1 MKLVDAYL
9 DYVLTEGRRPATVY
23 AFTKKLKI
31 QESAFYQE
39 FSSFEALEEKVLKTM
54 TEEVIQS
61 LTQSEEWSGFSAR
74 EKVLSFFFALI
85 EKLKEKRSFLQWLQ
99 DQTSDKDLKPAYL
112 KGLKYA
118 FEQMADS
125 IISKGMDDQEVKK
138 RGKLSDKY
146 TDALWI
152 QFLFIYRFWL
162 KDKSTD
168 FEKTDEAIEKS
179 VNLYFDLVG
188 QSPLDSMIEF
198 GKFLLHN
205 RPF

>member
-9 DYVLTEGRRPATVY
+9 DYVLTEGRRPPTVY
-23 AFTKKLKI
+23 AFTKKLKV
-31 QESAFYQE
+31 QEASFYQE
-39 FSSFEALEEKVLKTM
+39 YSSFEALEEKVLKQLAD
-54 TEEVIQS
+54 EVIQTM
-61 LTQSEEWSGFSAR
+61 TQSEEWPSFTAR

-99 DQTSDKDLKPAYL
+99 DQTPSHELKPAYL
-112 KGLKYA
+112 KGLKIA
-118 FEQMADS
+118 FEQMADL
-125 IISKGMDDQEVKK
+125 ILAKGIDDQEVKK
-138 RGKLSDKY
+138 RGKLSDQY

-162 KDKSTD
+162 KDKSND

>member
-9 DYVLTEGRRPATVY
+9 DYVLTEGHRPPTVY
-23 AFTKKLKI
+23 AFTKKLKL
-31 QESAFYQE
+31 QESAFYKE
-39 FSSFEALEEKVLKTM
+39 FSSFDALEEKVLM
-54 TEEVIQS
+54 LLAEEVIES
-61 LTQSEEWSGFSAR
+61 LTDSKEWTGFSAR
-74 EKVLSFFFALI
+74 EKVLSFFFAII

-99 DQTSDKDLKPAYL
+99 DQTPNHEMKPAYL
-112 KGLKYA
+112 MGFKVA

-125 IISKGMDDQEVKK
+125 ILAKGMDDQEVKK

-162 KDKSTD
+162 KDKSSD

>member
-125 IISKGMDDQEVKK
+125 ILSKGMDDQEVKK

>member
-23 AFTKKLKI
+23 AFTKKLKM
-31 QESAFYQE
+31 QEAAFYQE
-39 FSSFEALEEKVLKTM
+39 FSSFDALEEKVLKTM

-61 LTQSEEWSGFSAR
+61 LTKSEEWTGFTAR

-99 DQTSDKDLKPAYL
+99 AQTTDTDLKPAYL
-112 KGLKYA
+112 KGLKHA

-125 IISKGMDDQEVKK
+125 ILAKGIDDQEVKK

-162 KDKSTD
+162 KDTSSE

>member
-39 FSSFEALEEKVLKTM
+39 FSSFEALEEKVLKLM
-54 TEEVIQS
+54 AEEVIQS
-61 LTQSEEWSGFSAR
+61 LTKSEEWPSFTAR

-99 DQTSDKDLKPAYL
+99 AQTTDTDLKPAYL
-112 KGLKYA
+112 KGLKHA

-125 IISKGMDDQEVKK
+125 ILAKGIDDQEVKK

-162 KDKSTD
+162 KDTSSE

>member
-39 FSSFEALEEKVLKTM
+39 FSSFEVLEEKVLKTM

-125 IISKGMDDQEVKK
+125 ILSKGMDDQEVKK